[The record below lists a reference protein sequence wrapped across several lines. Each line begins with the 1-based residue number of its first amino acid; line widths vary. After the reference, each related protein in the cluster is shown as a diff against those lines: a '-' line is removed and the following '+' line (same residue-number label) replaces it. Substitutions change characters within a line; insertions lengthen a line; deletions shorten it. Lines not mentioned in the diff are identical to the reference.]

1 MPRNTQVQ
9 LQNCRNQLGKSK
21 EKGLWFMWL
30 RVLTTLVLLLQ
41 CNFAFSQFKPVPTW
55 QKNISTTSFTA
66 KIIRILDGDTMG
78 ALYQNRPVKIRLS
91 HIDAPEHKK
100 KQAFGVQAKKALSNL
115 CFGQTVTVHSEKL
128 DRYGRLIAI
137 VVNNKKQVVNQ
148 EMIKLGMAWHFKKY
162 SKDNLYA
169 QLEIQARKQQKG
181 LWKLPNPVPP
191 WEWRKKRTLLS
202 ANSLQGPVQTAQGNP

>member
-9 LQNCRNQLGKSK
+9 LQNCRNQLGKSE
-21 EKGLWFMWL
+21 EKGLRLVWL
-30 RVLTTLVLLLQ
+30 RVLTTLVLLLY
-41 CNFAFSQFKPVPTW
+41 CNFAFSQFKSISAW
-55 QKNISTTSFTA
+55 QKNISETSFTA
-66 KIIRILDGDTMG
+66 KIIRILDGDTME
-78 ALYQNRPVKIRLS
+78 ALYQNKPVKIRLA

-181 LWKLPNPVPP
+181 LWKLPKPVPP

>member
-9 LQNCRNQLGKSK
+9 LQNCRNQLGKSE
-21 EKGLWFMWL
+21 EKGLRFMWL
-30 RVLTTLVLLLQ
+30 RVLTTWVLLLS
-41 CNFAFSQFKPVPTW
+41 CNFAFSQFKPIPAW
-55 QKNISTTSFTA
+55 QKNISKTSFTA
-66 KIIRILDGDTMG
+66 KIIRILDGDTME
-78 ALYQNRPVKIRLS
+78 ALYQNQPVKIRLA

-128 DRYGRLIAI
+128 DRYGRLIAV
-137 VVNNKKQVVNQ
+137 VVNNKKQIVNQ

-181 LWKLPNPVPP
+181 LWQLPNPVPP
-191 WEWRKKRTLLS
+191 WEWRKKRALLS
-202 ANSLQGPVQTAQGNP
+202 ATSL

>member
-9 LQNCRNQLGKSK
+9 LQDCRNQLGKSE
-21 EKGLWFMWL
+21 EKGLWLVWI
-30 RVLTTLVLLLQ
+30 RVLTTWVFLLY

-55 QKNISTTSFTA
+55 QKALSKTSFRA
-66 KIIRILDGDTMG
+66 KVIRILDGDTME
-78 ALYQNRPVKIRLS
+78 ALYEKKPVKIRLA

-100 KQAFGVQAKKALSNL
+100 NQAFGTHAKKALSYL
-115 CFGQTVTVHSEKL
+115 CFGQVVTVHSEKL

-137 VVNNKKQVVNQ
+137 VVNNKKQIVNQ

-162 SKDNLYA
+162 SKDKLYA

-181 LWKLPNPVPP
+181 LWQLSNPVPP

-202 ANSLQGPVQTAQGNP
+202 SNELQGPVQTAQGNP